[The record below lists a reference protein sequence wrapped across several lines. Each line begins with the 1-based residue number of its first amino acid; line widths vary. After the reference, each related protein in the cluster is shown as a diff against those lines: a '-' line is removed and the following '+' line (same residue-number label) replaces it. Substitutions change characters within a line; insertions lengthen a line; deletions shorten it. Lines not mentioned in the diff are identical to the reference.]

1 MFKKLIISEEER
13 KTIQSLYNLNEDFK
27 GENGLVVA
35 GDNKYQMYQGDDKII
50 YRGKVED
57 GYKMCKE
64 TWVGELCDTVPFEEI
79 NHDVMRKLEQQMQMG
94 INPVNYTTPKG
105 KKIVFKKV

>member
-1 MFKKLIISEEER
+1 MSKKIIISEEER
-13 KTIQSLYNLNEDFK
+13 KTIHSLYNLNEDFK

-35 GDNKYQMYQGDDKII
+35 GGNKYQMYQGDDKII

-94 INPVNYTTPKG
+94 INPVNYTTPKE

>member
-1 MFKKLIISEEER
+1 MGKRIILSEEER

-27 GENGLVVA
+27 GENGLIVA

-64 TWVGELCDTVPFEEI
+64 TWVGEFCDTVPFKEI

>member
-1 MFKKLIISEEER
+1 MSKKIIISEEER
-13 KTIQSLYNLNEDFK
+13 KTIHSLYNLNEDFK

-50 YRGKVED
+50 YSGKTD
-57 GYKMCKE
+57 SGYKMCKE
-64 TWVGELCDTVPFEEI
+64 TWVGVFCDTVPFEEI